1 MRYDA
6 PHIEVQHPL
15 SRGAVDIANTYDVD
29 TGPLAM
35 PAHIKIG
42 TKGTNCG
49 GGHDY
54 IIRDYGDQVDEYD
67 IWISQ
72 QLKAKNPEVMA
83 ALEEIYAKSL
93 GCGVI
98 LLTAQTPCPN
108 ITHAHV
114 VKRTIMSLI

>member
-1 MRYDA
+1 MRPDA

-15 SRGAVDIANTYDVD
+15 TRGAADIANTYNVD

-42 TKGTNCG
+42 AQGTRCG
-49 GGHDY
+49 GDHDW
-54 IIRDYGDQVDEYD
+54 IIRTYDDQVSEYD
-67 IWISQ
+67 IWLNDQI
-72 QLKAKNPEVMA
+72 KAGNQEVLA
-83 ALEEIYAKSL
+83 ALDDIYNKSL

-98 LLTAQTPCPN
+98 LQTACTPCPN

-114 VKRTIMSLI
+114 VKRTIMALL

>member
-1 MRYDA
+1 MREDA

-15 SRGAVDIANTYDVD
+15 TRGAAEIANTYNVD

-35 PAHIKIG
+35 PSHIKIG
-42 TKGTNCG
+42 AQGVKCG
-49 GGHDY
+49 GDHDW
-54 IIRDYGDQVDEYD
+54 IIRTYDEQVDEYD
-67 IWISQ
+67 IWLSHQI
-72 QLKAKNPEVMA
+72 KAKNPEVLA

-98 LLTAQTPCPN
+98 LQTSSTPQPN

-114 VKRTIMSLI
+114 IKRTILSLL